1 MAAKKA
7 HEVDAFL
14 RRPDMGYAVYLVYG
28 PNAGLV
34 NERAGQIARSAVP
47 DPSDPFQLIR
57 MDGDEIASD
66 PLRLADEAN
75 TIGLFGGKRA
85 IWVKAGSRN
94 LAPVVQPLLAAPPQ
108 DAVVVVEAGDLQG
121 KNPLRTAVEAGRA
134 GMALPCFAD
143 EIRDLANMLDVILRD
158 ARLGI
163 AADAREALLDLLSGD
178 RLLNRRELEKLVTYA
193 AGQGTV
199 TLQDVEAV
207 MADAKAAVLDT
218 VIDAIFLGQVEVLDR
233 TLARLF
239 AEGDDAGVTVGGA
252 LRHAITLHRARLA
265 LDAGQGME
273 AVERSARIFY
283 KRKAAFQKQTSRW
296 TAPALESVIGALREA
311 QAQCR
316 RNGLMG
322 ETLASR
328 VFLTIATRVARAN

>member
-47 DPSDPFQLIR
+47 DPADPFQLIR

-85 IWVKAGSRN
+85 IWLRAGSRN
-94 LAPVVQPLLAAPPQ
+94 IAPVVQPVLASPPQ
-108 DAVVVVEAGDLQG
+108 DAVIVVEAGDLQG
-121 KNPLRTAVEAGRA
+121 KNPLRVAVEAARS

-143 EIRDLANMLDVILRD
+143 EIRDLANMLDVALRD
-158 ARLGI
+158 AKLGI
-163 AADAREALLDLLSGD
+163 AADAREALLEQLSGD
-178 RLLNRRELEKLVTYA
+178 RLLNRRELEKLATYA
-193 AGQGTV
+193 TGQGSI

-207 MADAKAAVLDT
+207 MADAKSAALDT
-218 VIDAIFLGQVEVLDR
+218 VVDAVFLGQVDVLDR
-233 TLARLF
+233 NLARLF
-239 AEGDDAGVTVGGA
+239 AEGEDASMTIGGV

-265 LDAGQGME
+265 LDKGQSPE
-273 AVERSARIFY
+273 AVERAARIFY
-283 KRKAAFQKQTSRW
+283 KRKGAFQTQTSRW
-296 TAPALESVIGALREA
+296 SATALESVIGGLREA
-311 QAQCR
+311 QAQAR
-316 RNGLMG
+316 RNGLMA

-328 VFLTIATRVARAN
+328 VFLTIALRVARAG